1 MCRPILHLVKVEAM
15 VAPSTGGGKRTIEQA
30 SGTSGDL
37 ETVSGV
43 KEVLCYGT
51 AVTVVPE
58 PA

>member
-1 MCRPILHLVKVEAM
+1 M

-43 KEVLCYGT
+43 SEVLCYGT